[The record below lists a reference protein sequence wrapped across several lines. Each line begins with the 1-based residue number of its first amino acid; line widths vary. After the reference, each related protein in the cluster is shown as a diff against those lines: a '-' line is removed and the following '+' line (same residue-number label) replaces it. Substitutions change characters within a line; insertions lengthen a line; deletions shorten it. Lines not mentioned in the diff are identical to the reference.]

1 MKIAIASEN
10 GMVAR
15 HFGHCPDFTI
25 FEINNGKIVH
35 TETIPNPGHKPGFLP
50 VFLRDKGADVIVA
63 GGMGQGAVEL
73 FSENNIKVI
82 TGAVGDV
89 TDTAYQYLQGNLQS
103 TDSICHDH
111 QYENECGNHH

>member
-25 FEINNGKIVH
+25 FEIQSGKIVN

-50 VFLRDKGADVIVA
+50 VFLKDKGADVIVS

-73 FSENNIKVI
+73 FNGNNVKVI
-82 TGAVGDV
+82 TGAVGNV
-89 TDTAYQYLQGNLQS
+89 TDIVY
-103 TDSICHDH
+103 
-111 QYENECGNHH
+111 

>member
-10 GMVAR
+10 GMVAQ

-25 FEINNGKIVH
+25 FEIQSGKIVN

-50 VFLRDKGADVIVA
+50 VFLKDKGADVIVS

-73 FSENNIKVI
+73 FNGNNVKVI
-82 TGAVGDV
+82 TGAVGNV
-89 TDTAYQYLQGNLQS
+89 TDIVY
-103 TDSICHDH
+103 
-111 QYENECGNHH
+111 